1 MAESRDPIPY
11 RNPVIDNKGIL
22 TRAWHQFLE
31 RIFKDI
37 YDRIETLETTSA
49 DHETRITALE
59 P

>member
-1 MAESRDPIPY
+1 MSESRDPIPTRDRVSD
-11 RNPVIDNKGIL
+11 RNGIL
-22 TRAWHQFLE
+22 SRAWHQFLD